1 MRGKKPTNAEMA
13 RHHLPGLRAALT
25 RETVFPHERRRGA
38 NRPTACRCPAN
49 RWRPAN
55 SRKRGRKCRA
65 VGQPARPPAT
75 PSLDQEQLL
84 LRDAGGH
91 LGAGGVEIDVD
102 LAAHPE
108 APREID
114 AGLDRE
120 PHARYESAR
129 VLGLEIVDVGP
140 RAVQVAIDRV
150 SCSVD
155 KVLSEA
161 RL

>member
-1 MRGKKPTNAEMA
+1 MIR
-13 RHHLPGLRAALT
+13 
-25 RETVFPHERRRGA
+25 
-38 NRPTACRCPAN
+38 
-49 RWRPAN
+49 
-55 SRKRGRKCRA
+55 
-65 VGQPARPPAT
+65 RPPRST
-75 PSLDQEQLL
+75 LFPYTTLFRS
-84 LRDAGGH
+84 
-91 LGAGGVEIDVD
+91 GAGGVEIDVD

-150 SCSVD
+150 SCPARGPTSTISRPRTRA
-155 KVLSEA
+155 LS
-161 RL
+161 